1 MNEHKSH
8 VTPHRTHRNWFLPR
22 KDHDMDKLGV
32 AVALAFLGVI
42 TMLAGG
48 RGEKTVEQN
57 EWQEQPGLLTQF
69 DIRPLSMPSL
79 DLRTAAPAQS
89 MTGLRQE
96 LEDPRRG
103 T

>member
-1 MNEHKSH
+1 MNEHTSH

-22 KDHDMDKLGV
+22 KDHDVDRLGV

-48 RGEKTVEQN
+48 RENTVEQDK
-57 EWQEQPGLLTQF
+57 WQEQPVLLSQF

-79 DLRTAAPAQS
+79 DLRTAAPAQP